1 MSQSSILWSPPVTSH
16 KIVSP
21 LPSSP
26 NTVTTTSY
34 AAMQAYRSM
43 LVGFLLLEV
52 RPRMLNWSCGK
63 SSNAL
68 RKYMAR
74 RKATSSAT
82 RQQKGT
88 KQLRSNF
95 LRRISYRPKRSSG
108 DTAGGPARYEAP
120 LLPACEAAR
129 GTREANNG
137 MDVDSGFWEA
147 PSLGHSQLV
156 PRTTKT
162 SPSSSNHVPPGQAA
176 LRADRPSESPTMH
189 MRLDTP
195 WRPARVLTI
204 SDGSVCDLSVSS
216 RPPS

>member
-1 MSQSSILWSPPVTSH
+1 MSPSSILWSPPVTSH

-43 LVGFLLLEV
+43 LVGFQLLEV

-74 RKATSSAT
+74 RKATFSAT
-82 RQQKGT
+82 RQQKGSSFPSCAGGSST
-88 KQLRSNF
+88 HRSNF

-108 DTAGGPARYEAP
+108 DTAGSPARYEGPLAP
-120 LLPACEAAR
+120 GMRGGQWHAR
-129 GTREANNG
+129 SQQRHGCG
-137 MDVDSGFWEA
+137 QWFWGSTKSRA
-147 PSLGHSQLV
+147 QPT
-156 PRTTKT
+156 RTTNNQNITFVIK
-162 SPSSSNHVPPGQAA
+162 SRH
-176 LRADRPSESPTMH
+176 
-189 MRLDTP
+189 
-195 WRPARVLTI
+195 
-204 SDGSVCDLSVSS
+204 S
-216 RPPS
+216 RPGGAPCRQTQ